1 MKSVF
6 PNQYLMVGVVTLL
19 TYFCVFG
26 LKKLLTIRLS
36 RFIGKNGNKWDDI
49 IVFSLDQTSHLWMAG
64 FALYLSKNFIPRP
77 GEWCQH
83 IDRAFFILSM
93 IQLGIWANSLV
104 DRWIIMTVNRKT
116 RSNPAAASSIS
127 FIQLLAKI
135 FILSAVILFTLN
147 NLGIKITT
155 ILAGLGVGGIAV
167 ALALQRILGDLFSSL
182 SIVMDK
188 PFVVGD
194 FIVLD
199 QYMGEVERIG
209 LKTTRIRSLGGEQII
224 ISNSDLLATRI
235 RNFKRMHE
243 RRVAFILSLSLS
255 TGGEEMR
262 KAVSL
267 ITAIV
272 SSKPRL
278 RFERC
283 HFMSIGKVSMDVELV
298 YWVLSDDYNIH
309 MDTLQDILFD
319 VHKAFESE
327 KLTFARPVQTV
338 TVEPREFILRS
349 ELPMTESDNRRQTI
363 S

>member
-1 MKSVF
+1 V
-6 PNQYLMVGVVTLL
+6 
-19 TYFCVFG
+19 
-26 LKKLLTIRLS
+26 
-36 RFIGKNGNKWDDI
+36 
-49 IVFSLDQTSHLWMAG
+49 
-64 FALYLSKNFIPRP
+64 
-77 GEWCQH
+77 
-83 IDRAFFILSM
+83 
-93 IQLGIWANSLV
+93 GIWANYFL
-104 DRWIIMTVNRKT
+104 DRWIVMSINRRT

-127 FIQLLAKI
+127 LIQLLAKI
-135 FILSAVILFTLN
+135 FILSAVLLFTLN

-235 RNFKRMHE
+235 RNYKRMHE
-243 RRVAFILSLSLS
+243 RRVAFLLSLPLFMK
-255 TGGEEMR
+255 GDEMR

-267 ITAIV
+267 ITAII
-272 SSKPRL
+272 SAKPRV

-283 HFMSIGKVSMDVELV
+283 HFMSINKISMDIETV
-298 YWVLSDDYNIH
+298 YWVLSDDYNTY
-309 MDTLQDILFD
+309 MDIQQDILLEIQ
-319 VHKAFESE
+319 KAYEVEQLS
-327 KLTFARPVQTV
+327 FARPVQTV
-338 TVEPREFILRS
+338 TVEPREFIMRT
-349 ELPMTESDNRRQTI
+349 ELPVADADQRRQTI